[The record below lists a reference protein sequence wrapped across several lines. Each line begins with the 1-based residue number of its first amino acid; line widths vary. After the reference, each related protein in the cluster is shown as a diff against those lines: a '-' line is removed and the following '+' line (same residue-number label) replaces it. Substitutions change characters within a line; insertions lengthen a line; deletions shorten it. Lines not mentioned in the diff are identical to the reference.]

1 MNPMYVYI
9 AIGIVMVVLSVVFIT
24 AALMKKTNTQYSTS
38 NATTCQAHVCGSIDP
53 VSNPD
58 YNMRDVIEQSL
69 LLEDHLVSKNKRC
82 IDCICK
88 HFLTIHAE
96 CVESVAVAGPK
107 VKNYPLMKENPEFY
121 DKLFKYW
128 LKNKDND
135 EVYLEVAEKLRLRR
149 KELVA
154 IYVVGNKIYV

>member
-1 MNPMYVYI
+1 MNSIYMFI
-9 AIGIVMVVLSVVFIT
+9 AISIVFIFLCVVFIT
-24 AALMKKTNTQYSTS
+24 AIFSKQTKPHPVISATS
-38 NATTCQAHVCGSIDP
+38 CQVHTCGSIDP
-53 VSNPD
+53 VSNPE

-96 CVESVAVAGPK
+96 CVESVALAGPK
-107 VKNYPLMKENPEFY
+107 VDKYPMMKENPEFY
-121 DKLFKYW
+121 DGLFKYW
-128 LKNKDND
+128 LKNKDSGD
-135 EVYLEVAEKLRLRR
+135 QVYLEVAEKLRLRR

-154 IYVVGNKIYV
+154 IYIVGNKIYV